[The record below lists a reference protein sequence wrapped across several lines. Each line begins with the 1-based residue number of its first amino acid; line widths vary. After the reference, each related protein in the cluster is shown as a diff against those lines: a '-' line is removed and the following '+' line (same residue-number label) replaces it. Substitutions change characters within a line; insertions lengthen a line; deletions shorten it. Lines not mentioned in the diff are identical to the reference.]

1 MDSGLKKIKY
11 IRKIWQEKLNSSYHT
26 HKKSLKCRA
35 LKVTQKKIHIE
46 VSKKEIKK
54 LKNKKKKAL
63 ITWLLIECGYKPISY
78 SYYAFVS
85 LIGLRIQVNLY
96 KVNLGGVYGTLQQQ
110 FPKR

>member
-1 MDSGLKKIKY
+1 MDSRLKKIKY

-26 HKKSLKCRA
+26 PKKSLKCRA
-35 LKVTQKKIHIE
+35 LKVTQKNTIE

-54 LKNKKKKAL
+54 LKNKKKAL

-96 KVNLGGVYGTLQQQ
+96 KVNLGGVYGRLQQQ

>member
-26 HKKSLKCRA
+26 PKKSLKCRA
-35 LKVTQKKIHIE
+35 LKVTQKKNTIE
-46 VSKKEIKK
+46 VSKKGIKK
-54 LKNKKKKAL
+54 LKKKKKAL

-96 KVNLGGVYGTLQQQ
+96 KVNLGGVYGRLQQQ

>member
-26 HKKSLKCRA
+26 PKKSLKCRA
-35 LKVTQKKIHIE
+35 LKVTQKNTIE

-54 LKNKKKKAL
+54 LKNKKKAL

>member
-11 IRKIWQEKLNSSYHT
+11 IKKILQEKLNSSYHT
-26 HKKSLKCRA
+26 PKKSLKCRA
-35 LKVTQKKIHIE
+35 LKVTQKNTIE
-46 VSKKEIKK
+46 VSKKGIKK
-54 LKNKKKKAL
+54 LKKKKKAL

-96 KVNLGGVYGTLQQQ
+96 KVNLGGVYGRLQQQ

>member
-26 HKKSLKCRA
+26 PRKSLKCRA
-35 LKVTQKKIHIE
+35 LKVTQKNTIE

-54 LKNKKKKAL
+54 LKNKKKAL

-96 KVNLGGVYGTLQQQ
+96 KVNLGGVYGRLQQQ

>member
-26 HKKSLKCRA
+26 PKKSLKCRA
-35 LKVTQKKIHIE
+35 LKVTQKKYNWGF
-46 VSKKEIKK
+46 KKGNKK
-54 LKNKKKKAL
+54 SLKTKKKAL

-96 KVNLGGVYGTLQQQ
+96 KVNLGGVYGRLQQQ

>member
-26 HKKSLKCRA
+26 PKKSLKCRA
-35 LKVTQKKIHIE
+35 LKVTQKNTIE
-46 VSKKEIKK
+46 VSKKGIKK
-54 LKNKKKKAL
+54 LKKKKKAL

-96 KVNLGGVYGTLQQQ
+96 KVNLGGVYGRLQQQ

>member
-11 IRKIWQEKLNSSYHT
+11 IRKIWQEKLNSSYHIP
-26 HKKSLKCRA
+26 KKSLKCRA
-35 LKVTQKKIHIE
+35 LKVTQKNTIE

-54 LKNKKKKAL
+54 LKNKTKAL

-96 KVNLGGVYGTLQQQ
+96 KVNLGGVYGRLQQQ

>member
-26 HKKSLKCRA
+26 PKKGLKGY
-35 LKVTQKKIHIE
+35 TKKNTIE

-54 LKNKKKKAL
+54 LKNKKKAL

-96 KVNLGGVYGTLQQQ
+96 KVNLGGVYGRLQQQ

>member
-1 MDSGLKKIKY
+1 MDSGLKTIKY

-26 HKKSLKCRA
+26 PKKSLKCRA
-35 LKVTQKKIHIE
+35 LKVTQKNTIE

-54 LKNKKKKAL
+54 LKNKKKAL

-96 KVNLGGVYGTLQQQ
+96 KVNLGGVYGRLQQQ